1 MVYLFFHHQERD
13 QRNDEVHAM
22 TLNELCLDQQ
32 IIHVVTAVAE

>member
-13 QRNDEVHAM
+13 QRNGEAHAM
-22 TLNELCLDQQ
+22 TLNEQ